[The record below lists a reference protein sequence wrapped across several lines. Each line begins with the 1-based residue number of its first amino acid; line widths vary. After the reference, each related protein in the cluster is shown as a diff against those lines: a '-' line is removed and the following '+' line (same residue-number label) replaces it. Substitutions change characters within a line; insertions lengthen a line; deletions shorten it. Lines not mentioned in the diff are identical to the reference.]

1 MKRINI
7 TTFVL
12 LIYLVAM
19 SVIGWPGNHPD
30 SSYLNYFGVMGAT
43 LVIIFL
49 LRYVQIKRYRLRQKR
64 REEKKQN

>member
-12 LIYLVAM
+12 LIYLVVM
-19 SVIGWPGNHPD
+19 GVIGWPGKHPD
-30 SSYLNYFGVMGAT
+30 SSYLNYFAVMGAT

-64 REEKKQN
+64 REEKNHH